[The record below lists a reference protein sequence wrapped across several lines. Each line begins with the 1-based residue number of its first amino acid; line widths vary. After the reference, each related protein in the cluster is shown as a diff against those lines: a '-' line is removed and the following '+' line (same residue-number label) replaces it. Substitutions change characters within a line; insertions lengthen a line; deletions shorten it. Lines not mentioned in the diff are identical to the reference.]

1 METLAYL
8 HLALAHEDQ
17 ADTNFTASMFAWENQ
32 KFLANLTQQKLS
44 TSAVCSLLSLTVALS
59 LLGITDQALAVV
71 KEGDRGPEVSA
82 LQERLQQL
90 GYFKANVTG
99 YFGSLTK
106 EAVIQFQQ
114 AKGLTP
120 DGVVGNTTE
129 AYLGGQLPSNSQA
142 IRVPSKRTWRL
153 GDRGEQVIAI
163 QESLAVA
170 GFPSSSNGIFDE
182 VTQDAVRRFQKAQGL
197 TPDGIVGSQ
206 TMAALPAVGGSTPS
220 SPEPRGNSQSDI
232 KALQKRLKTQGFYRG
247 AIDGFWGPQTQ
258 AALEAA
264 QRSYNVNANDLVNG
278 GF

>member
-1 METLAYL
+1 
-8 HLALAHEDQ
+8 ALAHEDQ
-17 ADTNFTASMFAWENQ
+17 ADTNFTASMFAWENP
-32 KFLANLTQQKLS
+32 KFFASLTQQKLS
-44 TSAVCSLLSLTVALS
+44 TSAVCSLLSLTVTLS
-59 LLGITDQALAVV
+59 LLGITHQALAMV

-82 LQERLQQL
+82 LQQRLQQM

-120 DGVVGNTTE
+120 DGVVGKSTE
-129 AYLGGQLPSNSQA
+129 AYLGGHLPSNSQA
-142 IRVPSKRTWRL
+142 IRVPSKRAWRL

-170 GFPSSSNGIFDE
+170 GFPSSSNGIFDQA
-182 VTQDAVRRFQKAQGL
+182 TQEAVRRFQNAQGL

-220 SPEPRGNSQSDI
+220 SLEARVSPQSDI
-232 KALQKRLKTQGFYRG
+232 KALQKRLKTQGFYSG
-247 AIDGFWGPQTQ
+247 AIDGLWGPQTQ

-264 QRSYNVNANDLVNG
+264 QRSYNVNANELVNG